1 MLLQVSSCDVQLLGK
16 AEQVEGHW
24 PAARPVTTS
33 RTAKVAAT
41 TTTAGFILS
50 FEMHRWVR
58 SGRPEW
64 QVWHTAARE
73 SHCSSGGSQF
83 GFTRSPGHAFQLA
96 NQNHSIIQLKL
107 LKLFSS
113 STSLPTHGLYRKFTS
128 RTMENAHGNTADG
141 VENDLELAGDVVLD
155 RLDADLLE
163 DLGEHDLFLLEGN

>member
-96 NQNHSIIQLKL
+96 NQNHPIIFETFKT
-107 LKLFSS
+107 FF
-113 STSLPTHGLYRKFTS
+113 KFNVIANS
-128 RTMENAHGNTADG
+128 RTVQKIYFTNDG
-141 VENDLELAGDVVLD
+141 KCAW
-155 RLDADLLE
+155 
-163 DLGEHDLFLLEGN
+163 EHRRRG